1 MRPQVKACATS
12 TLDKPFNLT
21 HNQPKVKRTIS
32 PVLVT
37 LFSLLLIASLSSRAV
52 AQKDKNVVQGPLV
65 TRTLTR
71 HENAKLLFGGTLTV
85 SGAPAGSITIE
96 GWDRSELEVEASIEL
111 QAPTAADLDL
121 LASVN
126 TFIVD
131 ADVNHMRILT
141 SGTHDQAFMK
151 KTFKKF
157 PKALIGLPWKIDY
170 RIKVP
175 ALTDL
180 DIDAGNG
187 PISLSGV
194 EGALHL
200 NAVNSD
206 ANLSLTGGL
215 VSVLIQTGTVNLRI
229 PVRSWHGLGA
239 EFKVASGKLNV
250 ALMPGFSADL
260 NAVVLRLG
268 AIAVSAPD
276 VKPRERDSITARSMR
291 ARAGNGGATLEFTVG
306 DGTIEIKQIA
316 EGGKP

>member
-1 MRPQVKACATS
+1 MKSSV
-12 TLDKPFNLT
+12 PFALFSLAL
-21 HNQPKVKRTIS
+21 I
-32 PVLVT
+32 T
-37 LFSLLLIASLSSRAV
+37 LFSSPVA
-52 AQKDKNVVQGPLV
+52 AQKDKDKKEVVTGPLLK
-65 TRTLTR
+65 RTITR

-96 GWDRSELEVEASIEL
+96 GWNRSELEVEASIEL

-121 LASVN
+121 LASAN
-126 TFIVD
+126 TFIID

-141 SGTHDQAFMK
+141 SGTHDRAFMK
-151 KTFKKF
+151 KTFKNF
-157 PKALIGLPWKIDY
+157 PKTLIGLPWKIDFH
-170 RIKVP
+170 IKVP
-175 ALTDL
+175 NLTDL

-215 VSVLIQTGTVNLRI
+215 VSVLVQRGTVNLRI
-229 PVRSWHGLGA
+229 PARSWHGLGA
-239 EFKVASGKLNV
+239 EFKVAAGKLNV
-250 ALMPGFSADL
+250 ELMPGFSADL
-260 NAVVLRLG
+260 NAVVLGLG
-268 AIAVSAPD
+268 AIAVTAPD
-276 VKPRERDSITARSMR
+276 VQPRERDGITARSMR
-291 ARAGNGGATLEFTVG
+291 ARAGAGGATLAFTVA

>member
-1 MRPQVKACATS
+1 
-12 TLDKPFNLT
+12 
-21 HNQPKVKRTIS
+21 VKRTKS
-32 PVLVT
+32 SVLVA
-37 LFSLLLIASLSSRAV
+37 LFSLLLIAFLSSRAV
-52 AQKDKNVVQGPLV
+52 AQKDKDKKVVQGPLV
-65 TRTLTR
+65 TRTITR

-96 GWDRSELEVEASIEL
+96 GWNRSELEVDASIEL

-126 TFIVD
+126 TFIID

-141 SGTHDQAFMK
+141 SGTHDRAFMK
-151 KTFKKF
+151 RTVKNF
-157 PKALIGLPWKIDY
+157 PKALMGLPWKIDY
-170 RIKVP
+170 HVKVP

-180 DIDAGNG
+180 DIDAGYG

-200 NAVNSD
+200 NAVNSE

-215 VSVLIQTGTVNLRI
+215 VSVLIQTGSVNLRI
-229 PVRSWHGLGA
+229 PARGWHGLGA
-239 EFKVASGKLNV
+239 EFKVAAGKLNV
-250 ALMPGFSADL
+250 ELMPGFNADL
-260 NAVVLRLG
+260 NAVVLRFG

-306 DGTIEIKQIA
+306 DGTIEIRQIA

>member
-1 MRPQVKACATS
+1 M
-12 TLDKPFNLT
+12 
-21 HNQPKVKRTIS
+21 KRTKS
-32 PVLVT
+32 LVLAA
-37 LFSLLLIASLSSRAV
+37 LFSLLLIASFSSRAA
-52 AQKDKNVVQGPLV
+52 AQKDKDKKVVQGPLL
-65 TRTLTR
+65 TRTITR
-71 HENAKLLFGGTLTV
+71 HENARLLFGGTLTV

-96 GWDRSELEVEASIEL
+96 GWSRSELEVDASIEL

-126 TFIVD
+126 TFIID

-141 SGTHDQAFMK
+141 SGTHDRAFMK
-151 KTFKKF
+151 RTAKNF
-157 PKALIGLPWKIDY
+157 PKALMGLPWKIDY
-170 RIKVP
+170 HIKVP

-200 NAVNSD
+200 NAVSSD

-229 PVRSWHGLGA
+229 PARGWHGLGA

-250 ALMPGFSADL
+250 ELMPGFSADL
-260 NAVVLRLG
+260 NAVVLRFG

-291 ARAGNGGATLEFTVG
+291 ARAGSGGATLEFTVG
-306 DGTIEIKQIA
+306 DGTIAIKQIVEA
-316 EGGKP
+316 GKP

>member
-1 MRPQVKACATS
+1 M
-12 TLDKPFNLT
+12 
-21 HNQPKVKRTIS
+21 KRS
-32 PVLVT
+32 VLIA
-37 LFSLLLIASLSSRAV
+37 LFSLVLISLFSFPVA
-52 AQKDKNVVQGPLV
+52 AQKDKDKNKKEVVTGPLLK
-65 TRTLTR
+65 RTITR
-71 HENAKLLFGGTLTV
+71 HENGKMLFGGTLTV

-96 GWDRSELEVEASIEL
+96 GWSRSELEVEASIEL

-126 TFIVD
+126 TFIID

-141 SGTHDQAFMK
+141 SGTHDRDFMK
-151 KTFKKF
+151 KTFKNF
-157 PKALIGLPWKIDY
+157 PKALIGLPWKIDFH
-170 RIKVP
+170 IKVP

-200 NAVNSD
+200 NALNSD

-215 VSVLIQTGTVNLRI
+215 VSVLIQTGTLNLRI
-229 PVRSWHGLGA
+229 PARGWHGLGA
-239 EFKVASGKLNV
+239 EFKIAVGKLNV
-250 ALMPGFSADL
+250 ELMPGFSADL
-260 NAVVLRLG
+260 NAVVMRLG

-276 VKPRERDSITARSMR
+276 VKPRERDGITARSMR
-291 ARAGNGGATLEFTVG
+291 ARAGAGGATLEFTVG

>member
-1 MRPQVKACATS
+1 M
-12 TLDKPFNLT
+12 
-21 HNQPKVKRTIS
+21 KRTKS
-32 PVLVT
+32 SVLVA

-52 AQKDKNVVQGPLV
+52 AQKDKDKKVVQGPLL
-65 TRTLTR
+65 TRTITR
-71 HENAKLLFGGTLTV
+71 HENAKLLFGGTLSVT
-85 SGAPAGSITIE
+85 GAPAGSITIE
-96 GWDRSELEVEASIEL
+96 GWNRNELEVDASIEL

-131 ADVNHMRILT
+131 TDVNHMRILT
-141 SGTHDQAFMK
+141 SGTHDREFMK
-151 KTFKKF
+151 RTVKNF

-170 RIKVP
+170 HIKVP

-200 NAVNSD
+200 NALNSD

-215 VSVLIQTGTVNLRI
+215 VSVLVQTGTVNLRI
-229 PVRSWHGLGA
+229 PARGWHGLGA

-250 ALMPGFSADL
+250 ELMPGFSADL
-260 NAVVLRLG
+260 NAVILRFG
-268 AIAVSAPD
+268 AIAIRAPD

-306 DGTIEIKQIA
+306 DGTIDIKQIA
-316 EGGKP
+316 DDGKP

>member
-1 MRPQVKACATS
+1 MKTS
-12 TLDKPFNLT
+12 GLT
-21 HNQPKVKRTIS
+21 AII
-32 PVLVT
+32 VLI
-37 LFSLLLIASLSSRAV
+37 FIALLSAPAL
-52 AQKDKNVVQGPLV
+52 AQKDKDKKVVQGPLL
-65 TRTLTR
+65 TRTITR
-71 HENAKLLFGGTLTV
+71 HETAKLLYGGTLTI
-85 SGAPAGSITIE
+85 SAAPAGSITIE
-96 GWDRSELEVEASIEL
+96 GWDRSEFEVDASIEL

-131 ADVNHMRILT
+131 VDVNHIRILT
-141 SGTHDQAFMK
+141 SETHDRAFMK
-151 KTFKKF
+151 RTVKNF

-170 RIKVP
+170 HIRIP

-200 NAVNSD
+200 NAVSSD
-206 ANLSLTGGL
+206 ANLTLTGGL

-229 PVRSWHGLGA
+229 PARGWHGLGA

-250 ALMPGFSADL
+250 ELMPGFNGDL
-260 NAVVLRLG
+260 NGTVLRFG

-276 VKPRERDSITARSMR
+276 VKPRDQNSITARSIQ
-291 ARAGNGGATLEFTVG
+291 ARAGSGGATLELTVG
-306 DGTIEIKQIA
+306 DGTIEIKQIG
-316 EGGKP
+316 EGSKQ

>member
-1 MRPQVKACATS
+1 MA
-12 TLDKPFNLT
+12 
-21 HNQPKVKRTIS
+21 
-32 PVLVT
+32 
-37 LFSLLLIASLSSRAV
+37 LFSLLLIASLSSRAF
-52 AQKDKNVVQGPLV
+52 AQKDKDKKIVQGPLL
-65 TRTLTR
+65 TRTVTR
-71 HENAKLLFGGTLTV
+71 HENAKLLYGGTLSVT
-85 SGAPAGSITIE
+85 GAPAGSITIE
-96 GWDRSELEVEASIEL
+96 GWNRNELEVDASIEL

-121 LASVN
+121 LATLN

-141 SGTHDQAFMK
+141 SGTHDREFMK
-151 KTFKKF
+151 RTAKNF

-170 RIKVP
+170 HIKVP

-200 NAVNSD
+200 NALNSD

-215 VSVLIQTGTVNLRI
+215 VSVLVQTGTVNLRI
-229 PVRSWHGLGA
+229 PARGWHGLGA

-250 ALMPGFSADL
+250 ELMPGFSADL
-260 NAVVLRLG
+260 NAVILRFG
-268 AIAVSAPD
+268 AIAIRAPD

-306 DGTIEIKQIA
+306 DGTIDIKQIDDG
-316 EGGKP
+316 EKP